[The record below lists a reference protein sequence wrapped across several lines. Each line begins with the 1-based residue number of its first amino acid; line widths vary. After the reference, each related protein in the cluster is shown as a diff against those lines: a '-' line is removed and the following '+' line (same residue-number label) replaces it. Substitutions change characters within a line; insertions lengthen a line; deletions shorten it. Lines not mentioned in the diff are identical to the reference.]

1 MASSPAFISTP
12 RIGRCSLSTANTATD
27 GTGTIT
33 DLIVGAAAG
42 TRILSVNVQGT
53 ATTMAALVNLFL
65 YDGTNG
71 PFSTYDLFDQ
81 FTISATTGS
90 TTVKGYRLVT
100 SYTDLVL
107 PSASYK
113 LGATIT
119 VAPTTGT
126 VRVTAF
132 GGDLT

>member
-1 MASSPAFISTP
+1 MAASPAFISAP

-33 DLIVGAAAG
+33 DLITGVAAG
-42 TRILSVNVQGT
+42 TRVLSINVQGT
-53 ATTMAALVNLFL
+53 ATTVAALVNIFL
-65 YDGTNG
+65 YDGTN
-71 PFSTYDLFDQ
+71 YDLFDQ

-100 SYTDLVL
+100 AYTDLVL
-107 PSASYK
+107 PTASWK

-119 VAPTTGT
+119 VAPSAGT
-126 VRVTAF
+126 VRVAAF

>member
-33 DLIVGAAAG
+33 DLIV
-42 TRILSVNVQGT
+42 SVNVQGT

>member
-1 MASSPAFISTP
+1 MAASPAFISTP
-12 RIGRCSLSTANTATD
+12 RIGRVSLSTANTATD
-27 GTGTIT
+27 GTGTIS
-33 DLIVGAAAG
+33 DLIVGASAG

-53 ATTMAALVNLFL
+53 ATTVAALVNLFL
-65 YDGTNG
+65 YDGTN
-71 PFSTYDLFDQ
+71 YDLFDQ

-90 TTVKGYRLVT
+90 NTVKGYRLVT
-100 SYTDLVL
+100 AYTDLVL
-107 PSASYK
+107 PSATWK

-126 VRVTAF
+126 VRVAAF

>member
-1 MASSPAFISTP
+1 MAASPAFISTP
-12 RIGRCSLSTANTATD
+12 RIGRLSLSTANTATD
-27 GTGTIT
+27 GTGTIN
-33 DLIVGAAAG
+33 DLIVGVSAG

-53 ATTMAALVNLFL
+53 ATTVAALVNLFL
-65 YDGTNG
+65 YDGTQW
-71 PFSTYDLFDQ
+71 DLFDQ
-81 FTISATTGS
+81 VTITATTGS
-90 TTVKGYRLVT
+90 NTVKSYRLVT
-100 SYTDLVL
+100 AYTDLVL

-126 VRVTAF
+126 VRVLAF

>member
-1 MASSPAFISTP
+1 MAASPAFISTP

-33 DLIVGAAAG
+33 DLIVGVAAG

-53 ATTMAALVNLFL
+53 ATTVAALVNIFL
-65 YDGTNG
+65 YDGTN
-71 PFSTYDLFDQ
+71 YDLFDQ

-107 PSASYK
+107 PSATWK

-126 VRVTAF
+126 VRVAAF

>member
-1 MASSPAFISTP
+1 MAASPAFISTP
-12 RIGRCSLSTANTATD
+12 RIGRVSLSTANTATD
-27 GTGTIT
+27 GTGTIN
-33 DLIVGAAAG
+33 DLITGVSAG

-53 ATTMAALVNLFL
+53 ATTVAALVNLFL
-65 YDGTNG
+65 YDGTQW
-71 PFSTYDLFDQ
+71 DLFDQ
-81 FTISATTGS
+81 ITISATTGS
-90 TTVKGYRLVT
+90 NTAKAYRLVT
-100 SYTDLVL
+100 AYTDLVL

-126 VRVTAF
+126 VRVAAF

>member
-1 MASSPAFISTP
+1 MAASPAFVSTP

-27 GTGTIT
+27 GTGTIN
-33 DLIVGAAAG
+33 DLITGVSAG
-42 TRILSVNVQGT
+42 TRVLSINVQGT
-53 ATTMAALVNLFL
+53 ATTVAALVNIFL
-65 YDGTNG
+65 WDGTQW
-71 PFSTYDLFDQ
+71 DLFDQ
-81 FTISATTGS
+81 ITISATTGS
-90 TTVKGYRLVT
+90 NTVKGYRLVT
-100 SYTDLVL
+100 AYTDLVL
-107 PSASYK
+107 PSASHK

>member
-1 MASSPAFISTP
+1 MASSPAFISTA

-53 ATTMAALVNLFL
+53 ATTVAALVNLFL
-65 YDGTNG
+65 YDGTN
-71 PFSTYDLFDQ
+71 YDLFDQ

-90 TTVKGYRLVT
+90 NTVKGYRLVT

-126 VRVTAF
+126 VRVLAF

>member
-1 MASSPAFISTP
+1 MASSPAFISTA

-33 DLIVGAAAG
+33 DLITGAAAG

-53 ATTMAALVNLFL
+53 ATTVAALVNLFL
-65 YDGTNG
+65 YDGTNW
-71 PFSTYDLFDQ
+71 DLFDQ
-81 FTISATTGS
+81 ITISATTGS
-90 TTVKGYRLVT
+90 NTVKGYRLVT

-126 VRVTAF
+126 VRVAAF

>member
-1 MASSPAFISTP
+1 MASSPAFISTA

-53 ATTMAALVNLFL
+53 ATTVAALVNLFL
-65 YDGTNG
+65 YDGTNW
-71 PFSTYDLFDQ
+71 DLFDQ
-81 FTISATTGS
+81 ITISATTGS
-90 TTVKGYRLVT
+90 NTVKGYRLVT

-126 VRVTAF
+126 VRVLAF

>member
-1 MASSPAFISTP
+1 MATSPAFISTA

-33 DLIVGAAAG
+33 DLITGAAAG

-53 ATTMAALVNLFL
+53 ATTVAALVNLFL
-65 YDGTNG
+65 YDGTN
-71 PFSTYDLFDQ
+71 YDLFDQ
-81 FTISATTGS
+81 ITISATTGS
-90 TTVKGYRLVT
+90 NTVKGYRLVT
-100 SYTDLVL
+100 AYTDLVL

-126 VRVTAF
+126 VRVAAF

>member
-1 MASSPAFISTP
+1 MAASPAFISTP
-12 RIGRCSLSTANTATD
+12 RIGRLSLSTANTATD
-27 GTGTIT
+27 GTGTIN
-33 DLIVGAAAG
+33 DLIVGVSAG

-53 ATTMAALVNLFL
+53 ATTVASLVNLFL
-65 YDGTNG
+65 YDGTQW
-71 PFSTYDLFDQ
+71 DLFDQ
-81 FTISATTGS
+81 VTITATTGS
-90 TTVKGYRLVT
+90 NTSKSYRLVT
-100 SYTDLVL
+100 AYTDLVL

-126 VRVTAF
+126 VRVAAF

>member
-1 MASSPAFISTP
+1 MAASPAFISTP

-33 DLIVGAAAG
+33 DLITGVAAG
-42 TRILSVNVQGT
+42 TRVLSINVQGT
-53 ATTMAALVNLFL
+53 ATTVAALVNIFL
-65 YDGTNG
+65 YDGTN
-71 PFSTYDLFDQ
+71 YDLFDQ

-100 SYTDLVL
+100 AYTDLVL
-107 PSASYK
+107 PSTSHK
-113 LGATIT
+113 LGATIS

-126 VRVTAF
+126 VRVSAF

>member
-1 MASSPAFISTP
+1 MAASPAFISTP
-12 RIGRCSLSTANTATD
+12 RIGRLSLSTVNTATD
-27 GTGTIT
+27 GTGTIS
-33 DLIVGAAAG
+33 DLLVGVSAG

-53 ATTMAALVNLFL
+53 ATTVASLVNLFL
-65 YDGTNG
+65 YDGTNW
-71 PFSTYDLFDQ
+71 DLFDQ
-81 FTISATTGS
+81 VTISAVTGS
-90 TTVKGYRLVT
+90 NTVKGYRLVT
-100 SYTDLVL
+100 AYTDLVL

-126 VRVTAF
+126 VRVAAF